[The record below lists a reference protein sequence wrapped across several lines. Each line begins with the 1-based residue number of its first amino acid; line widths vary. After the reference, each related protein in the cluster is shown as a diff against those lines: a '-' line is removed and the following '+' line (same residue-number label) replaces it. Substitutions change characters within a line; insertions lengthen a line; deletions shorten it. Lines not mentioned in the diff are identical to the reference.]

1 MPVFFLSKKC
11 RNSKKA
17 RTMTKQVTII
27 GAALLDDPRLSV
39 YKRDVLQNL
48 LNKPI
53 ETLRHYAKGK
63 DDASLFDV
71 ISFIVKETC
80 SEIVDLTVYESTS
93 DTNLFHIT
101 SGDVTAD
108 TPDDDEILV
117 TATPDE
123 VILDTTD
130 VTPTSMTTLK
140 DQVITSEKIIDE
152 AIVATL
158 RTPDKYGPT
167 GPVLSTT
174 VQSDDSSPTRKPVED
189 EAYFNQIIDNSE
201 QNLLASDMTAKF
213 KSVETF
219 WLATTNTVKHNS
231 ALPKS
236 VVVTSNSFETFS
248 DDTDEDVK
256 DEDST
261 YAHCNMGQSV
271 STHDQPS
278 VTKTKEKPT
287 KYRFSPNGHEIIEE
301 IIDSLRNDPIS
312 DEDLTWWMSYAR
324 KEIGQCHSPSCSQE
338 TQQTSLSGSIVS
350 VDDEKWK
357 PDLLDELLALA
368 GDDATLDQTAFSQTI
383 MNMKASCE
391 ETYPEAFESFVD
403 SIIVLLKA
411 RKEIVEPV
419 RRPHKKA
426 LLCMERL
433 YNLSETA
440 RRLDAGKEM
449 KRRENYDQENS
460 ISTKIE
466 PSPAQIRLFNLARA
480 MQEEGKLRRNRN
492 RMEKNLGLHVQTFKT
507 KVHGSQSSSV
517 LTGITDSTESFVTNG
532 FNDVSLPEDD
542 QIIVLLLSDET
553 NTESDKENM
562 PDQEHISVFLPPN
575 VESDQ
580 GACIDTVQQKHVSL
594 YPLPLPTDMLDQGAH
609 SFNDGEVVISE
620 VDGNFEIE
628 FSFDVSHDTLD
639 QNEKQFEDPSV
650 LECEYSNEAF
660 VSFVL
665 EDITSDN
672 MINEGPAERQ
682 PTPNDTGNALND
694 RVSSKSDDK
703 GSKSNNTNGVE
714 KELQEAVPRTDGMVE
729 EAKSARKPLKKMPR
743 HIRLYELSTKK
754 QISGAQRRKQVEKEH
769 LERSPPPPPEPGTVF
784 TRSSLLRVYSSFH
797 EETWKQHKQQE

>member
-11 RNSKKA
+11 RNSKTA

-39 YKRDVLQNL
+39 YKRDVLQNF

-108 TPDDDEILV
+108 TPDGDEILV

-694 RVSSKSDDK
+694 RVSSKSETK
-703 GSKSNNTNGVE
+703 AVKVTTQMVSK
-714 KELQEAVPRTDGMVE
+714 
-729 EAKSARKPLKKMPR
+729 KSCR
-743 HIRLYELSTKK
+743 RLY
-754 QISGAQRRKQVEKEH
+754 
-769 LERSPPPPPEPGTVF
+769 LERMA
-784 TRSSLLRVYSSFH
+784 
-797 EETWKQHKQQE
+797 W